1 MARDRGDYSISRRS
15 FCRTLLSGGIA
26 LLVATQVVRGQ
37 PVATI
42 RRVGWLSSGSETSPA
57 DIYAAFKQGMR
68 DLGWMEGK
76 NVEYRFVYADGEL
89 NRLDALASELIR
101 QQVDVIVA
109 GNALTT
115 RALQRATKTIPI
127 VMASVSDPVGN
138 EFVASLAKPG
148 GNITGVTAQQE
159 EVLGKRIGILHDVAP
174 GARRVAILLNESN
187 PTYAVFWAAA
197 QKACASLGL
206 VALRIDATTPAQFGA
221 AVEEIVRQR
230 SEAVV
235 VAPDPVYLN
244 ERAKLHELMQA
255 TRLPVAYGWREHV
268 VAGGLLS
275 YGADLAATFRQ
286 VAKYV
291 DKILKGA
298 KPADL
303 PVEQPTKFELII
315 NLKTAKALGLAIPQA
330 LLLRADEV
338 IQ

>member
-1 MARDRGDYSISRRS
+1 
-15 FCRTLLSGGIA
+15 

-37 PVATI
+37 AVTTI

-57 DIYAAFKQGMR
+57 HVYAAFKQGMR

-76 NVEYRFVYADGEL
+76 DVEYRFAYADGEL

-138 EFVASLAKPG
+138 KFVASLAKPG

-187 PTYAVFWAAA
+187 PSHAVFWAIARN
-197 QKACASLGL
+197 ACASLDL
-206 VALRIDATTPAQFGA
+206 VALRIVASAPAQFGA
-221 AVEEIVRQR
+221 AVGEIVRQR

-244 ERAKLHELMQA
+244 ELAKLQELMQA
-255 TRLPVAYGWREHV
+255 TRLPVAYWWREHV

-275 YGADLAATFRQ
+275 YGADLVAILRQ

-298 KPADL
+298 KSADL
-303 PVEQPTKFELII
+303 AVEQANKFELVI
-315 NLKTAKALGLAIPQA
+315 NLKTAKSLGIVIPKDI
-330 LLLRADEV
+330 LLRADEV

>member
-1 MARDRGDYSISRRS
+1 VITRRS
-15 FCRTLLSGGIA
+15 VLRAGGIG
-26 LLVATQVVRGQ
+26 LVVAHGLSRGQ
-37 PVATI
+37 AVTTI

-57 DIYAAFKQGMR
+57 RVYAAFKQGMR

-76 NVEYRFVYADGEL
+76 NVDYRFVYADGEL

-101 QQVDVIVA
+101 QQVDVIVV

-138 EFVASLAKPG
+138 KFVASLAKPG

-159 EVLGKRIGILHDVAP
+159 EVLGKRIGILHDIAP
-174 GARRVAILLNESN
+174 GATRIAILLNESN

-197 QKACASLGL
+197 QNACASLNL
-206 VALRIDATTPAQFGA
+206 VALRIVAAAPAQFGA
-221 AVEEIVRQR
+221 AVGEIVRQR

-244 ERAKLHELMQA
+244 EWAKLQELMQA

-275 YGADLAATFRQ
+275 YGADLAANFRQ
-286 VAKYV
+286 VARYV

-303 PVEQPTKFELII
+303 PVEQPTKFELVI
-315 NLKTAKALGLAIPQA
+315 NLKTAQALGIVIPKDILA
-330 LLLRADEV
+330 RADEV
-338 IQ
+338 IE